1 MFVGLQTGKF
11 ASEEVQ
17 GQTEQVHILA
27 ILFWG
32 ESEAKNMNMCRIIKF

>member
-27 ILFWG
+27 IPFWG
-32 ESEAKNMNMCRIIKF
+32 GSEPKDMNMC

>member
-1 MFVGLQTGKF
+1 MIVGLQTGKF

-17 GQTEQVHILA
+17 GQTEQVLILA

-32 ESEAKNMNMCRIIKF
+32 EGELKNLNMC